1 MLMFHKQILR
11 LMKNGKVLS
20 FIYIL
25 CISFSEM
32 EKASSPE
39 VKEPLKMGQKECER
53 KKKQRTKRNADC
65 NVRCEVCQVDF
76 TDLFSLENH
85 INQLST
91 NQKKPSDTK
100 QDVLKCNEM
109 SCSSCNFK
117 FGGFDNLR
125 RHVINSVC
133 KDLDKF
139 RSRLKTAEKLYS
151 MVEGRLCKQSKVCP
165 FCERV
170 FNRRSSL
177 LIHLKTMV
185 CDTRRKNDKFKC
197 NDCCAEF
204 VQKYSLQRHHFRG
217 ACAKVKFQDD
227 GICNEN
233 HEHQFLD
240 ETFSS
245 YKEAKDFIKAK
256 ELDFNFIIRYQNKGK
271 LLKNRVSK
279 KDRYIC
285 RRMNKPNATKEEKQ
299 CKAMFYIISSRAAV
313 KRNEHG
319 EAISSKPVFL
329 LRGCLTHSHLT
340 SKAKHW
346 RMPNKVRSNV
356 RHLFRLGMSLHQIRD
371 KFLPI
376 PAFGG
381 GTGHIPKVKVLTYI
395 QRNLAPTSPEVD
407 FSEREMV
414 GRYIHMESVK
424 ALNLAV
430 SNDPTTSNPQWASS
444 KIDNS
449 TKFVGLS
456 HPMTF
461 EADDVILVFMTEYQR
476 RMFRKISTTLL
487 VNVIPIAY
495 RIDGYYL
502 LTLFI
507 LGKLILDI

>member
-1 MLMFHKQILR
+1 MEETVEHKDHANNFKR
-11 LMKNGKVLS
+11 ETGATK
-20 FIYIL
+20 
-25 CISFSEM
+25 
-32 EKASSPE
+32 
-39 VKEPLKMGQKECER
+39 
-53 KKKQRTKRNADC
+53 KKKQLKKNAPC
-65 NVRCEVCQVDF
+65 NVRCEVSQIDF

-85 INQLST
+85 IKSSEKLGE
-91 NQKKPSDTK
+91 DTAT
-100 QDVLKCNEM
+100 DVKFNELKCLN
-109 SCSSCNFK
+109 CSFK

-125 RHVINSVC
+125 RHVINQVC
-133 KDLDKF
+133 EDVERF
-139 RSRLKTAEKLYS
+139 RSRIKAAEKAYS
-151 MVEGRLCKQSKVCP
+151 MVEGRLCKQSKICP
-165 FCERV
+165 FCDKV

-185 CDTRRKNDKFKC
+185 CDTRRVKGEKFKC
-197 NDCCAEF
+197 QDCCAEF

-227 GICNEN
+227 GICNEK
-233 HEHQFLD
+233 HDHQFLD
-240 ETFSS
+240 ESFST
-245 YKEAKDFIKAK
+245 YKEAKDFIKAQ

-285 RRMNKPNATKEEKQ
+285 RRTNKPNASPEEKQ

-313 KRNEHG
+313 KRNERG

-329 LRGCLTHSHLT
+329 LRGCLTHSHTT

-356 RHLFRLGMSLHQIRD
+356 RNLFQLGMSLHQIRD

-376 PAFGG
+376 SAFGG

-395 QRNLAPTSPEVD
+395 QRNLAPTPPELD
-407 FSEREMV
+407 FTEREMV

-430 SNDPTTSNPQWASS
+430 ANDPTTSNPQWASS
-444 KIDNS
+444 KIDKSN
-449 TKFVGLS
+449 KFAGLS

-461 EADDVILVFMTEYQR
+461 EADDVIIVFMTEFQR
-476 RMFRKISTTLL
+476 RMFSKISTTIL

-507 LGKLILDI
+507 LGKHLVIISKLKHCQMKYLSYFSK